1 MKNRF
6 IHLATLLGFAAFA
19 SVSHADNSI
28 STAIRIS
35 PSGVAPGLAINRAG
49 DVDFYRLDFSSPGR
63 FTVFSEGRTDTFG
76 CLLNSSGG
84 FLACNDDVSSSN
96 LNFSITHEVSPGTF
110 YVFVRHYSRTG
121 TGAYSLRTQ
130 FVPSPPVDPEG
141 NTIATALG
149 LTMSNNAA
157 SHNGAIN
164 TAGDVDMFAVT
175 IPAAGFLNAFS
186 GGTTDVVGR
195 VLNASG
201 TQLAENDDISSTNRN
216 FAMRTP
222 INAGTYFVEV
232 RHFGRTSTGAYGINV
247 GFEPASYTGN
257 TSLRALVVGISDYRT
272 ISDLGLCDDDARA
285 ISSVL
290 TTSGWNVTTLIDSQA
305 SKQSIQQNIARLAPG
320 GGRFLLYFS
329 GHGTASDTT
338 GYFCPWD
345 SSNLASMISESEL
358 NAWLD
363 LAGNATSVGV
373 VLDSCNSGAFIGRS
387 SAVAPNNAAVAR
399 YYQVPGAPV
408 PDPRAGE
415 FMSRNISQAGR
426 VVISGCRGTQYSYE
440 MSNLGH
446 GWLTFQLLSGFRDR
460 LLDTSGNGWISLEE
474 AFVRAA
480 PGLSVGSGNRQDP
493 QLHDGNGSA
502 HLDASRL

>member
-1 MKNRF
+1 
-6 IHLATLLGFAAFA
+6 
-19 SVSHADNSI
+19 
-28 STAIRIS
+28 
-35 PSGVAPGLAINRAG
+35 
-49 DVDFYRLDFSSPGR
+49 
-63 FTVFSEGRTDTFG
+63 
-76 CLLNSSGG
+76 
-84 FLACNDDVSSSN
+84 
-96 LNFSITHEVSPGTF
+96 
-110 YVFVRHYSRTG
+110 
-121 TGAYSLRTQ
+121 
-130 FVPSPPVDPEG
+130 
-141 NTIATALG
+141 
-149 LTMSNNAA
+149 MSNNAA

-387 SAVAPNNAAVAR
+387 SAVAPNNAAVAPLLPSAR
-399 YYQVPGAPV
+399 G
-408 PDPRAGE
+408 PRAGPPC
-415 FMSRNISQAGR
+415 RRIHVTQYQPGR
-426 VVISGCRGTQYSYE
+426 QVVISGCRGTQYSYE